1 MEKYIKFQGSKYNYN
16 FLDEYEQILSQSLVS
31 SIQSMMNNINVY
43 VDVTENLKAPGIWI
57 ELTISSFVIFL
68 VCGIITLIL
77 IIKNVKM
84 LLPLSY

>member
-1 MEKYIKFQGSKYNYN
+1 
-16 FLDEYEQILSQSLVS
+16 
-31 SIQSMMNNINVY
+31 MNNINVY

-57 ELTISSFVIFL
+57 ELIISSFVIFL

-77 IIKNVKM
+77 IIKNAKM